1 MVTYLDC
8 DLNVP
13 TMPCP
18 TRYDGTITDI
28 ARYLR
33 TNRPV
38 GWVEE
43 LSKLQPMEEAAA
55 KPTQENKKDW
65 PVKFRHISPGVVL
78 PRQVRVDRVA

>member
-18 TRYDGTITDI
+18 TRYDGTIADI
-28 ARYLR
+28 ASYLM

-43 LSKLQPMEEAAA
+43 YSKLQPMERAAA

-65 PVKFRHISPGVVL
+65 LVKFRHISPGVVL